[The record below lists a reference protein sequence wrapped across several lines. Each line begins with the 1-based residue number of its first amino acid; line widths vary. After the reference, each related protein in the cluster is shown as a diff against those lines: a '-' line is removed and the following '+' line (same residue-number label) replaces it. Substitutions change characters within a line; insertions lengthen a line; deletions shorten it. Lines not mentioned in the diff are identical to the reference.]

1 MGMGNMEIDRRAFIA
16 SLGGM
21 AVVDAMD
28 SETKAE
34 ALEHYMVE
42 KIDEAL
48 GGHVELANAQV
59 LPAAEDAT
67 VRRGV
72 GSLFAPSGPADNR
85 KMPALAPMSNN
96 ATLLEFFEKRF
107 APANHVLQS
116 ATRALKT
123 GMSEEIVMAC
133 LLHDV
138 VQNLVK
144 VDHAW
149 WGAQML
155 EPYVS
160 EKVSW
165 AIRYHQAL
173 RFYPDS
179 AHGYEYPELYNR
191 IYGRI
196 SAQPHIKAAYEP
208 PATTRHFE
216 ARMITVNDLLRSI
229 RTPRRSS
236 CLDIIGRQFAAEGRL
251 GNDNSP
257 TAHMWRT
264 MMFLTIRSRAG
275 TGPTRAADNRRHR
288 SPIWGG
294 GGRRPMTIDRRLR
307 SLHRVRGV
315 LVAPRARPSSGPTPS
330 RSRATIRPSATV
342 RRNRPM

>member
-42 KIDEAL
+42 KIDEAM

-59 LPAAEDAT
+59 LPAAEEAT

-72 GSLFAPSGPADNR
+72 GSLFAPSGPADAR
-85 KMPALAPMSNN
+85 RMPKLAPMSNN
-96 ATLLEFFEKRF
+96 PTLLEFFEKRF

-116 ATRALKT
+116 ATRAMKT

-191 IYGRI
+191 IYGKDYEP
-196 SAQPHIKAAYEP
+196 QPHIKAAYEF
-208 PATTRHFE
+208 ARNHKWYFE
-216 ARMITVNDLLRSI
+216 ARMITVNDLYAFDPNAKVSI
-229 RTPRRSS
+229 EPF
-236 CLDIIGRQFAAEGRL
+236 LDIIGRQFKQPKEGL

-264 MMFLTIRSRAG
+264 MMF
-275 TGPTRAADNRRHR
+275 PDN
-288 SPIWGG
+288 P
-294 GGRRPMTIDRRLR
+294 L
-307 SLHRVRGV
+307 
-315 LVAPRARPSSGPTPS
+315 
-330 RSRATIRPSATV
+330 
-342 RRNRPM
+342 

>member
-1 MGMGNMEIDRRAFIA
+1 MGMGEMEIDRRAFIA
-16 SLGGM
+16 SLGGL
-21 AVVDAMD
+21 AVVEAMD

-42 KIDEAL
+42 HLDLVSDGLLPEAEQL
-48 GGHVELANAQV
+48 
-59 LPAAEDAT
+59 LPSAADAT
-67 VRRGV
+67 VRRGA
-72 GSLFAPSGPADNR
+72 GSLFTPRGPAGNR
-85 KMPALAPMSNN
+85 SMPVLAPMSNN
-96 ATLLEFFEKRF
+96 PTLLEFFEKRF

-144 VDHAW
+144 VDHGW

-155 EPYVS
+155 EPYVT

-173 RFYPDS
+173 RFYADE

-191 IYGRI
+191 IYGKDYEP
-196 SAQPHIKAAYEP
+196 QPHIKAAYEF
-208 PATTRHFE
+208 ARNHKWYFE
-216 ARMITVNDLLRSI
+216 ARMITVNDLYAFDPNAKVSI
-229 RTPRRSS
+229 EPF
-236 CLDIIGRQFAAEGRL
+236 LDIIGRQFKQPKEGL

-264 MMFLTIRSRAG
+264 MMF
-275 TGPTRAADNRRHR
+275 PDN
-288 SPIWGG
+288 P
-294 GGRRPMTIDRRLR
+294 L
-307 SLHRVRGV
+307 
-315 LVAPRARPSSGPTPS
+315 
-330 RSRATIRPSATV
+330 
-342 RRNRPM
+342 